1 MWIVQVLSTTYTQVL
16 ANPTAR
22 QRVDRSSPFSS
33 KAYTQILANPTAR
46 QRVDRSSPVYSKTY
60 TQESESHITAA
71 CGSFKSRL
79 QQDVHPRI
87 RIPHHGSVWIVQI
100 LSTARRTP
108 KNPNPTSRQRVDRS
122 SPVYSKSY
130 TQILANPTAR
140 QRVDRAHPF
149 LHQAAPRRRRI
160 PLRGSVWIVQVL
172 STTYT

>member
-71 CGSFKSRL
+71 CGSFKSFL

-87 RIPHHGSVWIVQI
+87 RIPHHGSVWIVQVP
-100 LSTARRTP
+100 STASRTP
-108 KNPNPTSRQRVDRS
+108 R
-122 SPVYSKSY
+122 YS
-130 TQILANPTAR
+130 
-140 QRVDRAHPF
+140 
-149 LHQAAPRRRRI
+149 RI
-160 PLRGSVWIVQVL
+160 PQRGSVWTVPIH
-172 STTYT
+172 SYTRPLPDAGESLCAAACGLFKSFLRRT